1 MEELTT
7 PAKFGALDLMILGV
21 FFISY
26 SVLGLTQIAMLFS
39 RRFITFMVLGAI
51 SAVIAQ
57 SFVLLDFTGFCSERS
72 SVILCGSEKQE
83 LVGLG
88 MVWVIVSFAMLAVYG
103 MARAL
108 QRLRTGG

>member
-1 MEELTT
+1 MEEVVST
-7 PAKFGALDLMILGV
+7 AKFGALDLMILGV

-39 RRFITFMVLGAI
+39 RRFITFVVLGAI
-51 SAVIAQ
+51 SAIIAQ
-57 SFVLLDFTGFCSERS
+57 SFVLLEFTDFCSERS
-72 SVILCGSEKQE
+72 SVILCGPEKQE

-88 MVWVIVSFAMLAVYG
+88 MVWVIVCFAMLAVFG

-108 QRLRTGG
+108 QRLQAKG